1 VFPAPP
7 APVVMARK
15 AREAGAEVRAAFRE
29 MVELAPRVQ
38 ATASDVLPVL
48 AVAAFAPT
56 GS

>member
-1 VFPAPP
+1 
-7 APVVMARK
+7 MARK
-15 AREAGAEVRAAFRE
+15 PGRPAPKFGPAFRE

-48 AVAAFAPT
+48 AAAALRPP